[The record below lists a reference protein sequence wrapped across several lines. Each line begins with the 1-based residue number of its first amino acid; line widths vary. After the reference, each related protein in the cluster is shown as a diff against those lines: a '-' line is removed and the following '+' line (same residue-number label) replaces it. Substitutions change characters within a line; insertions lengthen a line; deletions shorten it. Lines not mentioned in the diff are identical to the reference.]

1 MAQDDA
7 HFSIVYDG
15 EAVAEGAIEARDLA
29 PSLLALA
36 EVFEEAQPLVPE
48 LEAKITLRVRA
59 GFERGS
65 FEVTLEVAKLYQQI
79 VSLFSGQD
87 ATAWANLFQII
98 GISGG
103 VGIALG
109 LLQLI
114 KRARGRKS
122 VSVTIEKTERIRVTF
137 EGDAEPVE
145 VDRRVWALF
154 NKMRVRKAIE
164 QVIAPLLRQGIDT
177 FKIRHKGK
185 DSLNVAQDE
194 AKYFLAP
201 TEHEGETISS
211 TDTRVV
217 IVAPSFQEGNKWRV
231 SDGSR
236 TIFVSIEDPAFVGA
250 VQSGHEA
257 FRKGDILRVTLQTR
271 QWLEGTELKAEH
283 AIVKVIQHES
293 APEQQNLLLPRHNG
307 EDGDR

>member
-1 MAQDDA
+1 MAKADA
-7 HFSIVYDG
+7 HFSIVYEG
-15 EAVAEGAIEARDLA
+15 EALAEGAIEARDLA
-29 PSLLALA
+29 PALLALA
-36 EVFEEAQPLVPE
+36 EVFEEAQAVVPQPD
-48 LEAKITLRVRA
+48 ARITLRVRA

-65 FEVTLEVAKLYQQI
+65 FEVHLELVKLYQHV

-87 ATAWANLFQII
+87 ATALANLFQIL
-98 GISGG
+98 
-103 VGIALG
+103 GIAGVAGLLG
-109 LLQLI
+109 VLQLI
-114 KRARGRKS
+114 KRARGRRP
-122 VSVTIEKTERIRVTF
+122 VSVTIERSERVRIIF
-137 EGDAEPVE
+137 EGEDPIE

-154 NKMRVRKAIE
+154 SKMSVRKAIE
-164 QVIAPLLRQGIDT
+164 QVIAPLFKPGIDS

-185 DSLNVAQDE
+185 DTLKVAQDE
-194 AKYFLAP
+194 AKYYLAP

-236 TIFVSIEDPAFVGA
+236 NIFVSIEDPAFVGA

-271 QWLEGTELKAEH
+271 QWLEGAELKAEH
-283 AIVKVIQHES
+283 AIVKVLQHES
-293 APEQQNLLLPRHNG
+293 APEQRNLLLPPRDRD
-307 EDGDR
+307 DGKR

>member
-1 MAQDDA
+1 MAQGDA

-15 EAVAEGAIEARDLA
+15 EALAEGAIEARDLA
-29 PSLLALA
+29 PALLALA

-48 LEAKITLRVRA
+48 LETRITLRVRA

-65 FEVTLEVAKLYQQI
+65 FEVTLEVAKLYQQV

-98 GISGG
+98 GIAG
-103 VGIALG
+103 VAGLVG

-122 VSVTIEKTERIRVTF
+122 VSVTIERSERIRVTF
-137 EGDAEPVE
+137 EGDAEPIE

-164 QVIAPLLRQGIDT
+164 QVIAPLLRQGIDS
-177 FKIRHKGK
+177 FKIRHKGR
-185 DSLNVAQDE
+185 DSLSVAQDE

-236 TIFVSIEDPAFVGA
+236 TIFVAIEDPGFVGA
-250 VQSGHEA
+250 VQSGREA

-283 AIVKVIQHES
+283 AIVKVLEHES
-293 APEQQNLLLPRHNG
+293 APEQQNLPLARGNS
-307 EDGDR
+307 DDREG

>member
-15 EAVAEGAIEARDLA
+15 QAVAEGAIEARDLA
-29 PSLLALA
+29 PALLALA
-36 EVFEEAQPLVPE
+36 EVFEEAQTVVPE
-48 LEAKITLRVRA
+48 FDAKITLRVRA

-65 FEVTLEVAKLYQQI
+65 FEVHLELAKLYQQV

-87 ATAWANLFQII
+87 ASAFANLFQIL
-98 GISGG
+98 
-103 VGIALG
+103 GIAGVTGLLG

-114 KRARGRKS
+114 KRARGRKP
-122 VSVTIEKTERIRVTF
+122 VSVTIEHTERVRITF
-137 EGDAEPVE
+137 EGEEPFE
-145 VDRRVWALF
+145 VDRRVWQLF
-154 NKMRVRKAIE
+154 TKMGVRKAIE
-164 QVIAPLLRQGIDT
+164 QVIAPLFKQGIDS

-185 DSLNVAQDE
+185 DTLKVAQDE

-211 TDTRVV
+211 TETRVV

-236 TIFVSIEDPAFVGA
+236 NIFVAIEDPNFVGA
-250 VQSGHEA
+250 VQSGREA
-257 FRKGDILRVTLQTR
+257 FRKGDILRVQLQTR
-271 QWLEGTELKAEH
+271 QWLEGAELKAEH

-293 APEQQNLLLPRHNG
+293 APEQQNLLLPPRNG
-307 EDGDR
+307 EGDER